1 MQEEVKGEHGGGT
14 GRLVTDM
21 VLNDCQLHELE
32 KSINE
37 MTKMLHKLKSS
48 LCPSDHLWQQNQ
60 KILGAVAFL
69 LW

>member
-14 GRLVTDM
+14 GRLVTDV

-48 LCPSDHLWQQNQ
+48 LCPSDHL
-60 KILGAVAFL
+60 
-69 LW
+69 

>member
-14 GRLVTDM
+14 GRPVTDM

-48 LCPSDHLWQQNQ
+48 LCPSDHL
-60 KILGAVAFL
+60 
-69 LW
+69 